1 MIFSGIHFWRSIP
14 IRLSTTFLLCL
25 ISHVANAAEPPATRL
40 KEYQPVPGDFDGIG
54 QAIVALL
61 QFKDAPRFAKNFMT
75 SAADFHSL
83 LTTNPSA
90 QDVATEKQ
98 KEAETDVRYGQL
110 LAAAK
115 AVLNQ
120 TDALRLNFSRGG
132 LEAQVVPPAKFGR
145 ISFLREQANGVQPW
159 VQNLELIIKT
169 SGWSNPPA
177 GRDFKLTV
185 GGVCKYPGGW
195 RIANGLHWSAFPT
208 NVADPKILHTVV
220 LQQAAF
226 NMEGFSAEN
235 DPALQTTA
243 ATLVRFLR
251 ERDSGL
257 LARELCVSS
266 DVVWKQLRKSIF
278 TGPSRKELDQ
288 AMVEEN
294 RRQLQTAQ
302 AAVKLMEDAGV
313 DLKQADITVVSATVG
328 YVLSTPTGNSDR
340 NQMVA
345 NQFKLTL
352 SVKTEA
358 MARNGQP
365 LAGEYV
371 LGIKR
376 LTEYDG
382 AWKLGDNLH
391 WEKLPDGIL
400 DAQTREK
407 MNLEAYVAEHDT
419 LPLNSTVPEIEFTTL
434 AGEKKMKL
442 SDLRGKVV
450 ILDFWATWCGPCQGV
465 MTDLQR
471 LRATHPGWQD
481 KVVIM
486 PLSID
491 DTMDIVRRHVEKR
504 GWTNTFNVWA
514 GVGGW
519 QSAPATTFRLA
530 DVGVPITYVI
540 DQQGKIIWA
549 AHPVDV
555 EYGRIADRLLAH

>member
-1 MIFSGIHFWRSIP
+1 MNISGNQGGRSNP
-14 IRLSTTFLLCL
+14 ILLRTIFLLAL

-40 KEYQPVPGDFDGIG
+40 KEYQPVPGDLDGIG

-61 QFKDAPRFAKNFMT
+61 QSKDAPRFAKNFVT
-75 SAADFHSL
+75 SATDFHSL

-90 QDVATEKQ
+90 SDAETEKQ
-98 KEAETDVRYGQL
+98 LEAHMDTRYGDL

-120 TDALRLNFSRGG
+120 ADALHLNFSRGG
-132 LEAQVVPPAKFGR
+132 LDAQVVPPAHFGR
-145 ISFLREQANGVQPW
+145 ISFLREQAHGFQPW
-159 VQNLELIIKT
+159 LQNLEVIIKP

-220 LQQAAF
+220 LQQKAF
-226 NMEGFSAEN
+226 NMEGFSAEE
-235 DPALQTTA
+235 DPALQTAA

-257 LARELCVSS
+257 LVRELCVSS
-266 DVVWKQLRKSIF
+266 DMVWKQLRKSIF

-288 AMVEEN
+288 AMAEEN

-302 AAVKLMEDAGV
+302 AAVKLMADAGV

-328 YVLSTPTGNSDR
+328 YAQSNPTGYSDR

-358 MARNGQP
+358 KARNGQP

-376 LTEYDG
+376 LKEYDG
-382 AWKLGDNLH
+382 AWKLEDNLH

-400 DAQTREK
+400 DAQTRDK

-434 AGEKKMKL
+434 AGGKKMKL

-450 ILDFWATWCGPCQGV
+450 ILDLWATWCGPCQAV
-465 MTDLQR
+465 MADLQG
-471 LRATHPGWQD
+471 LRASHPAWQD

-491 DTMDIVRRHVEKR
+491 DTLDIVRRHVEKR
-504 GWTNTFNVWA
+504 GWTNTFNVW
-514 GVGGW
+514 GGNGGW

-530 DVGVPITYVI
+530 DAGVPITYVI